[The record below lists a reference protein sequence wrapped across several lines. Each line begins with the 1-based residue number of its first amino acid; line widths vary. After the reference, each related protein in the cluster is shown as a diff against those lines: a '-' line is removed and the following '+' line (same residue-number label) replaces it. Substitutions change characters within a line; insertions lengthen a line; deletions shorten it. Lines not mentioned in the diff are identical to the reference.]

1 MARKGC
7 AVGVALLGVLFAN
20 PVNAQGLFDKGG
32 ALSVDKPFNKGG
44 ALSVDKPLDKGGA
57 LSVDKPLDKGGALS
71 VDKPLDKGGALSID
85 KPFDKGGALSIDRP
99 FDKGGSLS
107 IDKVECGGDVCK
119 TLEKAAKDT
128 VAETNRGLKNLG
140 DAGKAIEHFVENQIH
155 GIGQSLSDAEKRI
168 REGKVVDAF
177 WHFATDPA
185 KHVERDAAEAAAE
198 SNILRT
204 VGAVAASAYGGP
216 GGAAAY
222 AAWLTYKQTG
232 NPELALK
239 VGLIAGATSSGFSS
253 VASMPSD
260 TAGQVAKKALLAG
273 AIGGTAVAAAGG
285 DKQAVWEGF
294 LRSGGMMLVQD
305 GYRRVTDHPL
315 DNKETQAS
323 RGEAY
328 CMQTL
333 NTNAE
338 CAPPAGAYIRD
349 KDGNILKDG
358 DGHYRVDVTKTDPY
372 RPHVGQW
379 SDVKPAS
386 WTEERSS
393 FMTTA
398 SRVPGMNAMS
408 VFHDQ
413 WAVSWDMNTL
423 TSVGTIVPA
432 TVLTYIGT
440 GAPEYDLIVQSGVN
454 EQQKKVA
461 DAGSVQQ
468 GTVDA
473 KKSYALETGKATAS
487 FICSKD
493 NAVHRLVVEAPT
505 DDPAVACKAY
515 YFTEKDSSIRG
526 SASDSKACDAPV
538 FSAVAEHVKEKWDC
552 VGN

>member
-1 MARKGC
+1 MRNILGPVIC
-7 AVGVALLGVLFAN
+7 ISFAVIPSSLSYSACVFCR
-20 PVNAQGLFDKGG
+20 GG
-32 ALSVDKPFNKGG
+32 ALSI
-44 ALSVDKPLDKGGA
+44 DKPLDRGGG
-57 LSVDKPLDKGGALS
+57 LSIDKPFDRGG
-71 VDKPLDKGGALSID
+71 GLSID
-85 KPFDKGGALSIDRP
+85 KPFDKGGALSIDKP

-128 VAETNRGLKNLG
+128 VAETNRGIKNIG
-140 DAGKAIEHFVENQIH
+140 DAGQAVEHFVEHEIH
-155 GIGQSLSDAEKRI
+155 GVGKSLSDAEKRI

-185 KHVERDAAEAAAE
+185 KNAEENAAQAMQE

-204 VGAVAASAYGGP
+204 VGAVAATAYGGP

-239 VGLIAGATSSGFSS
+239 VGLIAGATSAGFSS

-260 TAGQVAKKALLAG
+260 TAGQVANKALLAG

-305 GYRRVTDHPL
+305 GYRRVTDHRL
-315 DNKETQAS
+315 DDKEMEAS
-323 RGEAY
+323 KGQAY

-333 NTNAE
+333 DTNAE

-349 KDGNILKDG
+349 KDGNILKDA
-358 DGHYRVDVTKTDPY
+358 DGHYKVDVTKTDPY

-379 SDVKPAS
+379 SDVKAAS
-386 WTEERSS
+386 WTEERST
-393 FMTTA
+393 FMTSV

-413 WAVSWDMNTL
+413 WAVSWDMNTM

-440 GAPEYDLIVQSGVN
+440 GAPEYDLIAQAGVSAD
-454 EQQKKVA
+454 QKKVA
-461 DAGSVQQ
+461 ASGPAQPVPPAPQQ
-468 GTVDA
+468 ASAPDKA
-473 KKSYALETGKATAS
+473 KATAS
-487 FICSKD
+487 FICTKD
-493 NAVHRLVVEAPT
+493 KAVHRLVVEAPT
-505 DDPAVACKAY
+505 ADPAVACKAY
-515 YFTEKDSSIRG
+515 YFTDTDSSVRG
-526 SASDSKACDAPV
+526 SPADSNACDAPV
-538 FSAVAEHVKEKWDC
+538 FSAVAEHVNEKWDC